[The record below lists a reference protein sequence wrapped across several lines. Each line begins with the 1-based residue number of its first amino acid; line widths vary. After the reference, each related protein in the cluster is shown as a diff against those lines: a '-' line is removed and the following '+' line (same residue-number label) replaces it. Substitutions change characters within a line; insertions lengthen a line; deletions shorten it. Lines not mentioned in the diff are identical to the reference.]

1 VAGVAGFEVCSDP
14 FQLLLWYVLVITVE
28 VAPPGGSGLR
38 SWGGEGN
45 DIGYMVV
52 SARTFDEQLS
62 EGNETKDVRHEHRVD
77 IAV

>member
-1 VAGVAGFEVCSDP
+1 MAGVAGFEVCSDP

-38 SWGGEGN
+38 SWGAEGN
-45 DIGYMVV
+45 GIGYMVV